1 MSQIDEAPAQDR
13 TTAQTRYDSLLVH
26 VEAGKL
32 SERRTQIAARLARA
46 FDARLIGLGAEA
58 VEPLMP
64 ADPFAGAATAEW
76 MAWVIK
82 QVGDDLESAEK
93 AFARDAKGCETEWR
107 RIQQRPVDA
116 IAATARAADLIIA
129 GAAAAEL
136 GDAYRRADVA
146 ELVLAAGRPVL
157 VAPANPVELRARSV
171 VVAWKDTRE
180 ARRAVMDAL
189 PFLERAEEVVVLA
202 VCDPGAAEAAKLQ
215 VKDVAAM
222 LRRRLVPARS
232 AVVPA
237 PDADVAEA
245 LNAEAAACGADLIVA
260 GAYGHSRMAEWVLG
274 GATRGLL
281 RNPQR
286 YLLLSH

>member
-1 MSQIDEAPAQDR
+1 VSQIEDAPVRDKTA
-13 TTAQTRYDSLLVH
+13 AQTRYDSLLVH

-32 SERRTQIAARLARA
+32 SERRTRIAAHLARA

-64 ADPFAGAATAEW
+64 VDPFGGATTAEW
-76 MAWVIK
+76 IAFVTK
-82 QVGDDLESAEK
+82 QVAEDLVSAEQ
-93 AFARDAKGCETEWR
+93 AFARDAQGCETEWR
-107 RIQQRPVDA
+107 CLQRRPVDA
-116 IAATARAADLIIA
+116 LADTARAADLIVA
-129 GAAAAEL
+129 GATTGEF
-136 GDAYRRADVA
+136 GDSYRRADVA

-157 VAPANPVELRARSV
+157 VAPANAVELRARSI

-202 VCDPGAAEAAKLQ
+202 VCDPDGAEAAKLQ
-215 VKDVAAM
+215 TKDVAAM

-237 PDADVAEA
+237 PDVNVAEE

-281 RNPQR
+281 RDPQR

>member
-1 MSQIDEAPAQDR
+1 MSQIEEAPARDK
-13 TTAQTRYDSLLVH
+13 TAAQTRYDSLLVH

-32 SERRTQIAARLARA
+32 SQRRTQIAAQVARA
-46 FDARLIGLGAEA
+46 FDARLIGVGAEA

-64 ADPFAGAATAEW
+64 ADPYGGGATAEW
-76 MAWVIK
+76 MAWAIK
-82 QVGDDLESAEK
+82 QVAEDLENAEK
-93 AFARDAKGCETEWR
+93 AFARDAQGCETEWR
-107 RIQQRPVDA
+107 CLQQRPVDA
-116 IAATARAADLIIA
+116 MAATARAADLIVA
-129 GAAAAEL
+129 GGVAVEM
-136 GDAYRRADVA
+136 GDSYRRADA
-146 ELVLAAGRPVL
+146 ADLVLAAGRPVL
-157 VAPANPVELRARSV
+157 VAPANPVELRARSI

-202 VCDPGAAEAAKLQ
+202 VCDPDGAEAAKAQ
-215 VKDVAAM
+215 TKDVAAM

-237 PDADVAEA
+237 PDANVAEE

-260 GAYGHSRMAEWVLG
+260 GGYGHSRLAEWILG

-281 RNPQR
+281 HDPQR